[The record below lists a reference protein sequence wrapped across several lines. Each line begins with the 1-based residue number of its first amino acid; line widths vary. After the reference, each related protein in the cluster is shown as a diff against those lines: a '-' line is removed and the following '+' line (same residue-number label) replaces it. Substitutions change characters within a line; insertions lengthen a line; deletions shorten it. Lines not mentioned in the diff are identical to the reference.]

1 MRWGLQSFFRL
12 GVSSMALAEQ
22 AVSQDAEKVL
32 EEKAEPEEDLADLA
46 RRLEEAQDL
55 AEERYGQLMRCRAEL
70 DNVMK
75 RAAREKEE
83 YARYASQ
90 ELIQKLLPILDSLE
104 QAARH
109 DQGAS
114 VLYHQ
119 LLGILQGV
127 GLASIEALGKRFD
140 PYVHE
145 ALFKVESRDLE
156 EDVVAEDIQK
166 GYLLHSKVIR
176 HSKVAV
182 AKKV

>member
-1 MRWGLQSFFRL
+1 MAFATET
-12 GVSSMALAEQ
+12 VSEE
-22 AVSQDAEKVL
+22 EKVL
-32 EEKAEPEEDLADLA
+32 EEKAEPKEDLAADLA
-46 RRLEEAQDL
+46 GRLEKAQDL

-75 RAAREKEE
+75 RAAREREE

-90 ELIQKLLPILDSLE
+90 ELIGKLLPILDSLE

-114 VLYHQ
+114 VLFRQ
-119 LLGILQGV
+119 LYSVLQGE
-127 GLASIEALGKRFD
+127 GLASIDALGKRFD
-140 PYVHE
+140 PYMHE

-156 EDVVAEDIQK
+156 EDVVAEEIQK

>member
-1 MRWGLQSFFRL
+1 MIREPSFFSAEVAVL
-12 GVSSMALAEQ
+12 MTLAAETVSEQ
-22 AVSQDAEKVL
+22 A
-32 EEKAEPEEDLADLA
+32 EKAPEEEAEPKEDLADLA
-46 RRLEEAQDL
+46 RMLMEAQDL
-55 AEERYGQLMRCRAEL
+55 ADERYSQLMRCRAEL

-114 VLYHQ
+114 LLFRQLYS
-119 LLGILQGV
+119 LLQAE
-127 GLASIEALGKRFD
+127 GLASIEALGNRFD
-140 PYVHE
+140 PYMHE

-156 EDVVAEDIQK
+156 EDVVAEEIQK